1 MRHTRTITRKNRPA
15 PAISLLQA
23 QQIALIFGSFATG
36 ITTLTLGLGNA
47 FGAYATALERSLNI
61 REDLKGELPAVS

>member
-1 MRHTRTITRKNRPA
+1 MNHTKSITKSKHPA
-15 PAISLLQA
+15 KAVSLLQA

-47 FGAYATALERSLNI
+47 FGAYTTALERSLNI
-61 REDLKGELPAVS
+61 YEDKKGELPGS